1 MSSTKPQMSPASK
14 PYFQALDGFRGLF
27 ALFVAI
33 HHTTWYSYA
42 NYGSFINEAFVI
54 IDLFFALSGF
64 LMFYLYK
71 NSLNS
76 PLAVT
81 TFLKKRV
88 ARLYPLHL
96 FMLFV
101 FIAFAFARILAHEFG
116 LAAYEEGET
125 LPFHKGADESWR
137 SIFYHLTLTHS
148 IGLQNSLTFNYPS
161 WTISTEFFTYI
172 FFAALMLWARPSKSW
187 HYGLITMGIIFIFGV
202 LSFVKPNMDI
212 TYDLGMLRCLAGFFI
227 GGVAAHVFREITTRK
242 DIMSLKEKKSFKLG
256 FTVLEALT
264 LIACY
269 IFVTYCTG
277 SLQFFAAPFLFVFIC
292 VFAFDGGY
300 ISNFMSQKIF
310 GYLAKISYSVY
321 MTHVIFA
328 IIFAILYERLLP
340 GLMQTPEEFT
350 GGLNG
355 DILLI
360 PYMLTVIGFSH
371 LTWRFVEIPGGRFL
385 RNLNLGISKRVSMPL

>member
-1 MSSTKPQMSPASK
+1 MSSTSPQLSPAPK

-71 NSLNS
+71 NSLNNS
-76 PLAVT
+76 LDVAK
-81 TFLKKRV
+81 FLKKRV
-88 ARLYPLHL
+88 ARLYPLHV

-101 FIAFAFARILAHEFG
+101 FIGFACVRILAHEFG
-116 LAAYEEGET
+116 FATYELGET
-125 LPFHKGADESWR
+125 LPFHKGADEGWR
-137 SIFYHLTLTHS
+137 SVFYHLTLTHS
-148 IGLQNSLTFNYPS
+148 IGLQDSLTFNYPS

-172 FFAALMLWARPSKSW
+172 FFAALILWARPTKAW
-187 HYGLITMGIIFIFGV
+187 HYGLISMGIAAIFAL

-212 TYDLGMLRCLAGFFI
+212 TYDLGLLRCLAGFFI
-227 GGVAAHVFREITTRK
+227 GGVAAYVFSEITSRK
-242 DIMSLKEKKSFKLG
+242 DMISLKDRKAFKLG
-256 FTVLEALT
+256 FTALEALT

-269 IFVTYCTG
+269 VFVTYCTG
-277 SLQFFAAPFLFVFIC
+277 SLQFFAAPFLFLFIC

-328 IIFAILYERLLP
+328 IIFAIMYERLLP
-340 GLMQTPEEFT
+340 GMAQTPEEFS

-355 DILLI
+355 DLLLI
-360 PYMLTVIGFSH
+360 PYMLAVVGFSH
-371 LTWRFVEIPGGRFL
+371 LTWKFVEIPGGRFL
-385 RNLNLGISKRVSMPL
+385 RNLNLGISQRGSMPL